1 MVPLDI
7 EGEHSLTVTE
17 DIVINFLGVP
27 EGRVLG
33 TPFLIWNLE
42 MASRNLIKPLLEAGF
57 DSVGTVVHV
66 KHLAATPLGM
76 KVTFRTRV
84 IVVEARRVQFAV
96 EAFDQRDKIAEGT
109 HERGIIQI
117 AKFAVRVSA
126 KRQPGPAE

>member
-7 EGEHSLTVTE
+7 EGEHSLVTE

-42 MASRNLIKPLLEAGF
+42 MASRNLIKPFLEAGF
-57 DSVGTVVHV
+57 DSVGSVVHV

-76 KVTFRTRV
+76 KVTFRARV
-84 IVVEARRVQFAV
+84 IGAEARRVQFAV
-96 EAFDQRDKIAEGT
+96 EAFDEREKIAEGT

-117 AKFAVRVSA
+117 AKFSARVSA